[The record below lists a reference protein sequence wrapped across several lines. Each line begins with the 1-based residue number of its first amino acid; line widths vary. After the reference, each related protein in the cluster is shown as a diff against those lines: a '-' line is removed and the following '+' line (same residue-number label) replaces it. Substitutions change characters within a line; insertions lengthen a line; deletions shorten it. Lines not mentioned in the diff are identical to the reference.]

1 MSQANVPPQKMSQ
14 VMSHDHDEP
23 ESVRTTFRCGS
34 QTISRWIKAGRFIV
48 MDGDLID
55 VEASDAALKKNRDG
69 KDPRASNA
77 KKKKTPVVSDNDD
90 DGDEINKTVR
100 QIMLTGGADLSR
112 EEAGRIREN
121 YMALQAKLQYEK
133 DSGQLIELTAAEE
146 VLFNAFRQ
154 QRDAWLIWPSWVAP
168 LMAADLDVAAD
179 RMTEVLIE
187 HVHKHI
193 SVLGE
198 PEFNPAED

>member
-1 MSQANVPPQKMSQ
+1 MATMNQSQYAQHSGVDRK
-14 VMSHDHDEP
+14 
-23 ESVRTTFRCGS
+23 
-34 QTISRWIKAGRFIV
+34 TIGRWIKAGRFIV

-69 KDPRASNA
+69 KDPRATNA
-77 KKKKTPVVSDNDD
+77 KKQKGSVAESENR
-90 DGDEINKTVR
+90 GEIEDAAR
-100 QIMLTGGADLSR
+100 AIILTEGADLTR
-112 EEAGRIREN
+112 EEAARIREN
-121 YMALQAKLQYEK
+121 YMALLAKLQYEK
-133 DSGQLIELTAAEE
+133 DSGQLVELAVAEE

-154 QRDAWLIWPSWVAP
+154 QRDAWLNWPSRVAP
-168 LMAADLDVAAD
+168 LIAADLDVPAD

>member
-1 MSQANVPPQKMSQ
+1 MTTMNQSQYAQHSGVDRK
-14 VMSHDHDEP
+14 
-23 ESVRTTFRCGS
+23 
-34 QTISRWIKAGRFIV
+34 TIGRWIKAGRFIV

-77 KKKKTPVVSDNDD
+77 KKKKTPAVIDEKTPAVID
-90 DGDEINKTVR
+90 DGDDEIEDTARK
-100 QIMLTGGADLSR
+100 IILTEGADLTR
-112 EEAGRIREN
+112 EEAARVREN
-121 YMALQAKLQYEK
+121 YMALLAKLQYEK
-133 DSGQLIELTAAEE
+133 DSGQTIELVAAEE
-146 VLFNAFRQ
+146 ILFNAFRQ
-154 QRDAWLIWPSWVAP
+154 QRDAWMNWPSRVAP
-168 LMAADLDVAAD
+168 LMAADLDVPAD

-198 PEFNPAED
+198 PEFNSAED

>member
-1 MSQANVPPQKMSQ
+1 MTTMNQSQYAQHSGVDRK
-14 VMSHDHDEP
+14 
-23 ESVRTTFRCGS
+23 
-34 QTISRWIKAGRFIV
+34 TIGRWIKAGRFIV

-55 VEASDAALKKNRDG
+55 VEASDAALKHNRDG

-77 KKKKTPVVSDNDD
+77 KKKKAPVAGNDG
-90 DGDEINKTVR
+90 GDEIDKTVQ
-100 QIMLTGGADLSR
+100 QIMLTEGASLSR
-112 EEAGRIREN
+112 EEAARIREN

-154 QRDAWLIWPSWVAP
+154 QRDAWLNWPSRVAP
-168 LMAADLDVAAD
+168 LMAADLDIPAD

-187 HVHKHI
+187 YVHKHI
-193 SVLGE
+193 SALGE

>member
-1 MSQANVPPQKMSQ
+1 MATMNQSQYAQHSGVDRK
-14 VMSHDHDEP
+14 
-23 ESVRTTFRCGS
+23 
-34 QTISRWIKAGRFIV
+34 TIGRWIKAGRFIV

-69 KDPRASNA
+69 KDPRATNA
-77 KKKKTPVVSDNDD
+77 KKQRVNVADSES
-90 DGDEINKTVR
+90 GDEIEDAAR
-100 QIMLTGGADLSR
+100 AIILTEGANLTR
-112 EEAGRIREN
+112 EEAARIREN
-121 YMALQAKLQYEK
+121 YMALLAKLQYEK
-133 DSGQLIELTAAEE
+133 DSGQLVELAVAEE

-154 QRDAWLIWPSWVAP
+154 QRDAWLNWPSRVAP
-168 LMAADLDVAAD
+168 LIAADLDVPAD

>member
-1 MSQANVPPQKMSQ
+1 MTTMNQSQYAQHSGVDRK
-14 VMSHDHDEP
+14 
-23 ESVRTTFRCGS
+23 
-34 QTISRWIKAGRFIV
+34 TIGRWIKAGRFIV

-77 KKKKTPVVSDNDD
+77 KKKKAQ
-90 DGDEINKTVR
+90 TVR
-100 QIMLTGGADLSR
+100 DDSNDIEDAARNIILTEGANLSR
-112 EEAGRIREN
+112 EEAARIREN
-121 YMALQAKLQYEK
+121 YMALLAKLQYEK
-133 DSGQLIELTAAEE
+133 DSGQTIELVAAEE

-154 QRDAWLIWPSWVAP
+154 QRDAWLNWPSRVAP
-168 LMAADLDVAAD
+168 LIAADLDVPAD

-198 PEFNPAED
+198 PEFNPTED